1 MSPRS
6 PHVLQRRAVAMP
18 SHQSVQSPAESCR
31 QTVVHSI
38 ICGMLP
44 LDISPRPAS
53 PPVHRPPRRPD
64 RRPVFTTKC
73 GRPRGHGS
81 PFMTGP
87 VHPCL

>member
-44 LDISPRPAS
+44 HGISFRPAS
-53 PPVHRPPRRPD
+53 PPPS
-64 RRPVFTTKC
+64 T
-73 GRPRGHGS
+73 GRPA
-81 PFMTGP
+81 GP
-87 VHPCL
+87 TAVLYLLRNAAAHEATVVHS